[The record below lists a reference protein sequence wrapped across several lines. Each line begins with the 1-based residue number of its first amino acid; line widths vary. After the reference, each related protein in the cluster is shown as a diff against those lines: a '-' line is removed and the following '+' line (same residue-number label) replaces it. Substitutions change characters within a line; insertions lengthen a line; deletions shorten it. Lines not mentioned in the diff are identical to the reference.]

1 MTVYLDCEGVI
12 ELLERAEYVAL
23 DTETSGEDIRDGR
36 GYLVGLSV
44 AYGELSGYL
53 PIRHINELDGSNTNL
68 TDDERYRLTKAIENY
83 KGWLIFHNSKFDLES
98 LRSAGINYTG
108 KFYDTMLMAH
118 LINEN
123 KPYTKSLDGC
133 TKHYVGKD
141 SKKKSEAFLAAQKI
155 WGWNMP
161 ASVMY
166 EYAAYDA
173 VLTFRLFE
181 AIKPLFDEEELA
193 ETWEHKQKF
202 VRTIIAMER
211 RGVRVDTA
219 LAKRMQIHGE
229 MIMDDIREELKLNP
243 GSTKDL
249 KVLLIDKLGLPV
261 VKATPAGAP
270 SFDKEAMAVYD
281 RALELQE
288 NHTAELITAYRG
300 WQKSVSSNY
309 IPYQELL
316 SPDGRLRPNY
326 KLHGTKT
333 GRMSCVS
340 ADTLIEMPRNLVEYP
355 DGIPITEVKEGDW
368 VYCFDWKRRL
378 TLKRVKWVGQTGV
391 KLTYLVTLQNSAGDT
406 KTLRLTPEHLVRLYH
421 GDWRPAGSLMHKA
434 GQPTRYA
441 GPRVMHM
448 VKRQFDNGYVK
459 FFPNSVASGNGMISG
474 GINREHRFV
483 LEKVT
488 GKKISTKYDVHHI
501 DGNKANNHPSNLEA
515 IPYKLHRGHKDV
527 GYGKAYSEHYTGP
540 VNYRVVSVQP
550 AKVEPVWDMEIEDVH
565 NFIANGVCV
574 HNCEKPNLQQ
584 IPRSGDKAWNGE
596 MKSTFIP
603 EEGYELYEADYSQLE
618 LRLGTAYAGEEG
630 LKRIFAEGRDVFTE
644 MSNDLGM
651 SRQNTKTLV
660 YTIQYGGGI
669 NRISTVFAVS
679 RERAEQLR
687 ENYFSTY
694 PGFHSVA
701 MVATQKAK
709 HVGKLKL
716 WSGRYRHFL
725 YPREEAHKAFNS
737 VIQGGAADIVERT
750 MVRCFE
756 SVDNDEEC
764 RMLLQVHDS
773 IVWEIKKDKVD
784 KYLPMIKEAMTNIEP
799 DFGVTFAVDI
809 HKFGE

>member
-23 DTETSGEDIRDGR
+23 DTETTGEDIRDGR
-36 GYLVGLSV
+36 GYLIGLSV

-53 PIRHINELDGSNTNL
+53 PVRHINELDGSNTNI
-68 TDDERYRLTKAIENY
+68 TDDQRYRLTKAIENY
-83 KGWLIFHNSKFDLES
+83 KGWLIFHNAKFDLES

-123 KPYTKSLDGC
+123 KPYSKSLDGC
-133 TKHYVGKD
+133 IRHYVGED

-181 AIKPLFDEEELA
+181 AIKPLFDKEELA

-202 VRTIIAMER
+202 IRTIIAMER
-211 RGVRVDTA
+211 RGVKVDVN

-229 MIMDDIREELKLNP
+229 MIMDDIREELRLNP

-270 SFDKEAMAVYD
+270 SFDKEAMAIYD

-326 KLHGTKT
+326 KLHGTIT
-333 GRMSCVS
+333 GRMS
-340 ADTLIEMPRNLVEYP
+340 
-355 DGIPITEVKEGDW
+355 
-368 VYCFDWKRRL
+368 
-378 TLKRVKWVGQTGV
+378 
-391 KLTYLVTLQNSAGDT
+391 
-406 KTLRLTPEHLVRLYH
+406 
-421 GDWRPAGSLMHKA
+421 
-434 GQPTRYA
+434 
-441 GPRVMHM
+441 
-448 VKRQFDNGYVK
+448 
-459 FFPNSVASGNGMISG
+459 
-474 GINREHRFV
+474 
-483 LEKVT
+483 
-488 GKKISTKYDVHHI
+488 
-501 DGNKANNHPSNLEA
+501 
-515 IPYKLHRGHKDV
+515 
-527 GYGKAYSEHYTGP
+527 
-540 VNYRVVSVQP
+540 
-550 AKVEPVWDMEIEDVH
+550 
-565 NFIANGVCV
+565 
-574 HNCEKPNLQQ
+574 CEKPNLQQ

-603 EEGYELYEADYSQLE
+603 EDGYELYEADYSQLE

-679 RERAEQLR
+679 RDRAEQLR

-701 MVATQKAK
+701 SVATQKAK

-756 SVDNDEEC
+756 SVDNDDEC

-784 KYLPMIKEAMTNIEP
+784 KYLPMIKEAMTNVEP

>member
-23 DTETSGEDIRDGR
+23 DTETSGENIRDGR

-108 KFYDTMLMAH
+108 KFYDTMLIAH

-123 KPYTKSLDGC
+123 KPYSKSLDGC

-181 AIKPLFDEEELA
+181 AIKPLFDKEELA

-211 RGVRVDTA
+211 RGVRVDTT

-229 MIMDDIREELKLNP
+229 MIMEDIREELKLNP

-288 NHTAELITAYRG
+288 NHTAELITTYRG

-333 GRMSCVS
+333 GRMS
-340 ADTLIEMPRNLVEYP
+340 
-355 DGIPITEVKEGDW
+355 
-368 VYCFDWKRRL
+368 
-378 TLKRVKWVGQTGV
+378 
-391 KLTYLVTLQNSAGDT
+391 
-406 KTLRLTPEHLVRLYH
+406 
-421 GDWRPAGSLMHKA
+421 
-434 GQPTRYA
+434 
-441 GPRVMHM
+441 
-448 VKRQFDNGYVK
+448 
-459 FFPNSVASGNGMISG
+459 
-474 GINREHRFV
+474 
-483 LEKVT
+483 
-488 GKKISTKYDVHHI
+488 
-501 DGNKANNHPSNLEA
+501 
-515 IPYKLHRGHKDV
+515 
-527 GYGKAYSEHYTGP
+527 
-540 VNYRVVSVQP
+540 
-550 AKVEPVWDMEIEDVH
+550 
-565 NFIANGVCV
+565 
-574 HNCEKPNLQQ
+574 CEKPNLQQ

-773 IVWEIKKDKVD
+773 IVWEIKRDMVD

>member
-211 RGVRVDTA
+211 RGVRVDTT

-261 VKATPAGAP
+261 VKTTPAGAP

-326 KLHGTKT
+326 KLHGTIT
-333 GRMSCVS
+333 GRMS
-340 ADTLIEMPRNLVEYP
+340 
-355 DGIPITEVKEGDW
+355 
-368 VYCFDWKRRL
+368 
-378 TLKRVKWVGQTGV
+378 
-391 KLTYLVTLQNSAGDT
+391 
-406 KTLRLTPEHLVRLYH
+406 
-421 GDWRPAGSLMHKA
+421 
-434 GQPTRYA
+434 
-441 GPRVMHM
+441 
-448 VKRQFDNGYVK
+448 
-459 FFPNSVASGNGMISG
+459 
-474 GINREHRFV
+474 
-483 LEKVT
+483 
-488 GKKISTKYDVHHI
+488 
-501 DGNKANNHPSNLEA
+501 
-515 IPYKLHRGHKDV
+515 
-527 GYGKAYSEHYTGP
+527 
-540 VNYRVVSVQP
+540 
-550 AKVEPVWDMEIEDVH
+550 
-565 NFIANGVCV
+565 
-574 HNCEKPNLQQ
+574 CEKPNLQQ

-669 NRISTVFAVS
+669 N
-679 RERAEQLR
+679 
-687 ENYFSTY
+687 
-694 PGFHSVA
+694 
-701 MVATQKAK
+701 
-709 HVGKLKL
+709 
-716 WSGRYRHFL
+716 
-725 YPREEAHKAFNS
+725 
-737 VIQGGAADIVERT
+737 
-750 MVRCFE
+750 
-756 SVDNDEEC
+756 
-764 RMLLQVHDS
+764 
-773 IVWEIKKDKVD
+773 
-784 KYLPMIKEAMTNIEP
+784 
-799 DFGVTFAVDI
+799 
-809 HKFGE
+809 

>member
-123 KPYTKSLDGC
+123 KPYSKSLDGC

-181 AIKPLFDEEELA
+181 AIKPLFDKEELA

-202 VRTIIAMER
+202 IRTIIAMER

-326 KLHGTKT
+326 KLHGTIT
-333 GRMSCVS
+333 GRMS
-340 ADTLIEMPRNLVEYP
+340 
-355 DGIPITEVKEGDW
+355 
-368 VYCFDWKRRL
+368 
-378 TLKRVKWVGQTGV
+378 
-391 KLTYLVTLQNSAGDT
+391 
-406 KTLRLTPEHLVRLYH
+406 
-421 GDWRPAGSLMHKA
+421 
-434 GQPTRYA
+434 
-441 GPRVMHM
+441 
-448 VKRQFDNGYVK
+448 
-459 FFPNSVASGNGMISG
+459 
-474 GINREHRFV
+474 
-483 LEKVT
+483 
-488 GKKISTKYDVHHI
+488 
-501 DGNKANNHPSNLEA
+501 
-515 IPYKLHRGHKDV
+515 
-527 GYGKAYSEHYTGP
+527 
-540 VNYRVVSVQP
+540 
-550 AKVEPVWDMEIEDVH
+550 
-565 NFIANGVCV
+565 
-574 HNCEKPNLQQ
+574 CEKPNLQQ

-694 PGFHSVA
+694 PGFHAVA
-701 MVATQKAK
+701 TVATQKAK

>member
-211 RGVRVDTA
+211 RGVRVDTT

-261 VKATPAGAP
+261 VKTTPAGAP

-326 KLHGTKT
+326 KLHGTIT
-333 GRMSCVS
+333 GRMS
-340 ADTLIEMPRNLVEYP
+340 
-355 DGIPITEVKEGDW
+355 
-368 VYCFDWKRRL
+368 
-378 TLKRVKWVGQTGV
+378 
-391 KLTYLVTLQNSAGDT
+391 
-406 KTLRLTPEHLVRLYH
+406 
-421 GDWRPAGSLMHKA
+421 
-434 GQPTRYA
+434 
-441 GPRVMHM
+441 
-448 VKRQFDNGYVK
+448 
-459 FFPNSVASGNGMISG
+459 
-474 GINREHRFV
+474 
-483 LEKVT
+483 
-488 GKKISTKYDVHHI
+488 
-501 DGNKANNHPSNLEA
+501 
-515 IPYKLHRGHKDV
+515 
-527 GYGKAYSEHYTGP
+527 
-540 VNYRVVSVQP
+540 
-550 AKVEPVWDMEIEDVH
+550 
-565 NFIANGVCV
+565 
-574 HNCEKPNLQQ
+574 CEKPNLQQ

-773 IVWEIKKDKVD
+773 IVWEIKRDMVD

>member
-23 DTETSGEDIRDGR
+23 DTETTGEDIRDGR
-36 GYLVGLSV
+36 GYLIGLSV

-53 PIRHINELDGSNTNL
+53 PVRHINELDGSNTNI
-68 TDDERYRLTKAIENY
+68 TDDQRYRLTKAIENY
-83 KGWLIFHNSKFDLES
+83 KGWLIFHNAKFDLES

-123 KPYTKSLDGC
+123 KPYSKSLDGC
-133 TKHYVGKD
+133 IRHYVGED

-181 AIKPLFDEEELA
+181 AIKPLFDKEELA

-202 VRTIIAMER
+202 IRAIIAMER
-211 RGVRVDTA
+211 RGVKVDVN

-229 MIMDDIREELKLNP
+229 MIMDDIREELRLNP

-270 SFDKEAMAVYD
+270 SFDKEAMAIYD

-326 KLHGTKT
+326 KLHGTIT
-333 GRMSCVS
+333 GRMS
-340 ADTLIEMPRNLVEYP
+340 
-355 DGIPITEVKEGDW
+355 
-368 VYCFDWKRRL
+368 
-378 TLKRVKWVGQTGV
+378 
-391 KLTYLVTLQNSAGDT
+391 
-406 KTLRLTPEHLVRLYH
+406 
-421 GDWRPAGSLMHKA
+421 
-434 GQPTRYA
+434 
-441 GPRVMHM
+441 
-448 VKRQFDNGYVK
+448 
-459 FFPNSVASGNGMISG
+459 
-474 GINREHRFV
+474 
-483 LEKVT
+483 
-488 GKKISTKYDVHHI
+488 
-501 DGNKANNHPSNLEA
+501 
-515 IPYKLHRGHKDV
+515 
-527 GYGKAYSEHYTGP
+527 
-540 VNYRVVSVQP
+540 
-550 AKVEPVWDMEIEDVH
+550 
-565 NFIANGVCV
+565 
-574 HNCEKPNLQQ
+574 CEKPNLQQ

-603 EEGYELYEADYSQLE
+603 EDGYELYEADYSQLE

-679 RERAEQLR
+679 RDRAEQLR
-687 ENYFSTY
+687 ENYFATY
-694 PGFHSVA
+694 PGFHAVA
-701 MVATQKAK
+701 SVATQKAK

-756 SVDNDEEC
+756 SVDNDDEC

-784 KYLPMIKEAMTNIEP
+784 KYLPMIKEVMTNIEP